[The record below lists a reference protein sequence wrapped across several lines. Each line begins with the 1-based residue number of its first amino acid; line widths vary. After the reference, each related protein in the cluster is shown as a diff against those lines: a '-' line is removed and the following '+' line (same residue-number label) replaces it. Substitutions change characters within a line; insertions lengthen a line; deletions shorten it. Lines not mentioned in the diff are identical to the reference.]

1 MNYTTARL
9 INAPT
14 VILTSFGPIRVF
26 IGLIV
31 HPRALPLGE
40 TDLLIWFVEEFL
52 VFENDDGVTTKASTS
67 ARIIQTTRFTKAPY

>member
-26 IGLIV
+26 VGLIV

-40 TDLLIWFVEEFL
+40 NRLIDLV
-52 VFENDDGVTTKASTS
+52 
-67 ARIIQTTRFTKAPY
+67 R